1 MAELYDRVRESA
13 DFLLARGAPRPAAA
27 VVLGSGLGDLAD
39 RVDSPLAVPYH
50 EVPHF
55 ARSTVDF
62 HEGQLVFGRLGSL
75 PVAVMEGRL
84 HYYEG
89 HSMEAVVHP
98 LRSLAL
104 MGAKTLVVTSAV
116 GGVNPAY
123 GKGDVVMIRDHI
135 NLMGD
140 NPLIG
145 PNDDRLG
152 PRFPDMSEPYRA
164 AYRQIVAGVAAARKL
179 ACHEG
184 VLAAV
189 AGPNLETA
197 AEYRFLRDAG
207 ADVVGMS
214 MVPENLAAVH
224 MGLSVLGL
232 AVVTDLCDPDHLEPV
247 DVPEILRVA
256 AEAGPRLQDLV
267 LGFLSQLE
275 QREGVEA

>member
-27 VVLGSGLGDLAD
+27 VILGSGLGDLAD
-39 RVDSPLAVPYH
+39 RVDAPLAVPYDA
-50 EVPHF
+50 VPHF
-55 ARSTVDF
+55 ACSTVDF

-98 LRSLAL
+98 LRSLAM
-104 MGAKTLVVTSAV
+104 MGATTLVVTSAV

-164 AYRQIVAGVAAARKL
+164 EYRRIVAGVAAASGL

-267 LGFLSQLE
+267 LGFLAQLE
-275 QREGVEA
+275 QRKGVEA

>member
-1 MAELYDRVRESA
+1 MAELYDRIAESA
-13 DFLLARGAPRPAAA
+13 DFLLARGVPRPEVAL
-27 VVLGSGLGDLAD
+27 VLGSGLGDLAD
-39 RVDSPLAVPYH
+39 RVEDPRAVPYH

-55 ARSTVDF
+55 ASSTVDF

-98 LRSLAL
+98 LRSLAM
-104 MGAKTLVVTSAV
+104 MGARTLVVTSAV
-116 GGVNPAY
+116 GGMNPAY

-164 AYRQIVAGVAAARKL
+164 EYREMVAGVAAARDL
-179 ACHEG
+179 PCHEG

-267 LGFLSQLE
+267 LGFLALLE
-275 QREGVEA
+275 QRKGVEA